1 MDRVITTEKNFSK
14 LKDFIRENKNKEIAF
29 MSGDDE
35 LNRRVIEKTDVDVLL
50 ILLDSR
56 RDFMKQ
62 RNSGLNEIMVKIM
75 KKKNISLGVLVDEIL
90 LSKNKEKV
98 LSRLKQNIDLCKRQ
112 GVKIIFIQKEVDVDE
127 RNLKS
132 LLLALGAPTWMV

>member
-14 LKDFIRENKNKEIAF
+14 LKDFIRENKDKEIVF